1 MSTPSSSSDPEA
13 GSQTTEYA
21 LIMVVTDTKLR
32 PYDGLRRPPT
42 GRSWPM
48 RAGIYIRI
56 SRAAD
61 GSTLGIERQDPPCRA
76 LSERNGWEVAD
87 VYRDNDLSAFNGH
100 RPGYQRL
107 LTDAKAGRIGAIVAW
122 DADRLTRQP
131 IENEGL
137 INLVLRP

>member
-1 MSTPSSSSDPEA
+1 MSSEA

-21 LIMVVTDTKLR
+21 LIMVVTVTKLR
-32 PYDGLRRPPT
+32 GMMSLRCPSS

-48 RAGIYIRI
+48 RAGIYVRI

-61 GSTLGIERQDPPCRA
+61 GSTLGLERQEPPCRA
-76 LSERNGWEVAD
+76 LCERNGWEAAE
-87 VYRDNDLSAFNGH
+87 VYSDNDLSAFNGH

-107 LTDAKAGRIGAIVAW
+107 LADAKAGRIGAIVAW

-131 IENEGL
+131 IENEDL
-137 INLVLRP
+137 IDLAERAVPSSPP